1 MSSKESLKKA
11 VVAGSKEEER
21 AKRDKESKRRLAE
34 MQRKKQAQ
42 KEKVRK
48 KRNSLRSFSLFA
60 VLTHSD

>member
-11 VVAGSKEEER
+11 VVAGSKEDER

-48 KRNSLRSFSLFA
+48 KRNCLRSFPLFA
-60 VLTHSD
+60 V